1 MSHARPCR
9 LGARPGSLDAV
20 CAASS
25 QWCAEPRRCG
35 SNGNTA
41 LHFAANNGSL
51 DVMYELIAA
60 GAVVGLKNN
69 DRYARL
75 RFVGRL
81 GRPRTGRGGVQH
93 DSEGLCKESKFG
105 H

>member
-1 MSHARPCR
+1 MSRARPCR
-9 LGARPGSLDAV
+9 LGARPGSHDAV

-25 QWCAEPRRCG
+25 HRCAEPRRCG
-35 SNGNTA
+35 RWTA
-41 LHFAANNGSL
+41 LHCAAYHGSE

-69 DRYARL
+69 RGYAHL

-93 DSEGLCKESKFG
+93 DGGGLCKESRMGQK
-105 H
+105 